1 MSKRLKRPL
10 SGKEIAKRIAAALL
24 CVILPVGIFAG
35 YLKVKSIYEHRI
47 EIMSEVLQ
55 QYTVTVYEATAE
67 IKAGDIIT
75 GMTVAAAETLSGQD
89 KSNFMSEI
97 DIGHKALIDIPAGTH
112 ILKNMITDEAMDD
125 SKREVEFSLNLAGE
139 NIKEGDYT
147 DIRLRYPN
155 GEDYIV
161 ISKSCINRIDSEK
174 GYLYLNLSPDE
185 IHLMSSALVDCFLK
199 SGTYLYTTK
208 YIAVSYQ
215 KPSFVTY
222 TPNED
227 VLSLIQQD
235 PNVLE
240 AARDYL
246 SEGKRTGL
254 EERLGTYYENY
265 RSIQEEASENN
276 MYNKD
281 SADAYQY
288 ITGKERISDNGI
300 DYLEEG
306 NGGEEYQVEDS
317 YEVEY
322 AE

>member
-1 MSKRLKRPL
+1 MSKRLMRPL
-10 SGKEIAKRIAAALL
+10 SVKEIAKRIAAGLL
-24 CVILPVGIFAG
+24 CVILPAGIFTG

-55 QYTVTVYEATAE
+55 QYTVTVYVASAE
-67 IKAGDIIT
+67 IKAGDIIAGT
-75 GMTVAAAETLSGQD
+75 TVTVTETLSGQD
-89 KSNFMSEI
+89 KKNFMSET
-97 DIGHKALIDIPAGTH
+97 DIGHKALVDIPAGTH
-112 ILKNMITDEAMDD
+112 ILKNMIAEEAMGD
-125 SKREVEFSLNLAGE
+125 SIREVEFSLNLAGE

-161 ISKSCINRIDSEK
+161 VSKSCISRIDTVK
-174 GYLYLNLSPDE
+174 GYLYLKLSPDE

-208 YIAVSYQ
+208 YIAASYQ
-215 KPSFVTY
+215 EPSFVTY

-246 SEGKRTGL
+246 SEGKRAGL
-254 EERLGTYYENY
+254 EERLETYYENY
-265 RSIQEEASENN
+265 SSTRDEATDNYKNSNEA
-276 MYNKD
+276 
-281 SADAYQY
+281 ADAYQY
-288 ITGKERISDNGI
+288 ITGKESTSEEI
-300 DYLEEG
+300 DYLEG
-306 NGGEEYQVEDS
+306 DNGREEYQTDDS

>member
-10 SGKEIAKRIAAALL
+10 AGKEVAGRIVVGLL
-24 CVILPVGIFAG
+24 CIILPVTVFAG
-35 YLKVKSIYEHRI
+35 YLKVKSIYENRI
-47 EIMSEVLQ
+47 EIMSEVLEE
-55 QYTVTVYEATAE
+55 YTVTVYVAVAG

-75 GMTVAAAETLSGQD
+75 GTAVTATETLSGQE
-89 KSNFMSEI
+89 KKAFMAETEM
-97 DIGHKALIDIPAGTH
+97 GHKALIDIPAGTQ
-112 ILKNMITDEAMDD
+112 ILKNMIADENIDD
-125 SKREVEFSLNLAGE
+125 RKREVEFSLNLAGE

-155 GEDYIV
+155 GEDYII
-161 ISKSCINRIDSEK
+161 ISKSCINRIDLEK
-174 GYLYLNLSPDE
+174 GYLYINLTPDE

-199 SGTYLYTTK
+199 TGTYLYTTK
-208 YIAVSYQ
+208 YIASSYQ

-222 TPNED
+222 TPNGD

-254 EERLGTYYENY
+254 EERLREYYESNHSTKEGDSDNSQYNQENAESY
-265 RSIQEEASENN
+265 R
-276 MYNKD
+276 YL
-281 SADAYQY
+281 
-288 ITGKERISDNGI
+288 TGKESTSENQI
-300 DYLEEG
+300 DYLEKES
-306 NGGEEYQVEDS
+306 EEETYEINEDF
-317 YEVEY
+317 EVKY

>member
-10 SGKEIAKRIAAALL
+10 SVKEIAKRIAAGLL
-24 CVILPVGIFAG
+24 CVILPAGIFTG

-55 QYTVTVYEATAE
+55 QYTVTVYVASAE

-75 GMTVAAAETLSGQD
+75 GTTVTVTETLSGQD
-89 KSNFMSEI
+89 KKNFMSET
-97 DIGHKALIDIPAGTH
+97 DIGHKALVDIPAGMH
-112 ILKNMITDEAMDD
+112 ILKNMIAEEAMDD

-161 ISKSCINRIDSEK
+161 VSKSCISRIDTVK
-174 GYLYLNLSPDE
+174 GYLYLKLSPDE

-208 YIAVSYQ
+208 YIAASYQ
-215 KPSFVTY
+215 EPSFVTY

-246 SEGKRTGL
+246 SEGKRAGL
-254 EERLGTYYENY
+254 EERLETYYENY
-265 RSIQEEASENN
+265 RSTQYEAADNYKNN
-276 MYNKD
+276 KEAAD
-281 SADAYQY
+281 SYQY
-288 ITGKERISDNGI
+288 ITGKESTSEGI
-300 DYLEEG
+300 DYLEG
-306 NGGEEYQVEDS
+306 DNGGEGYQTDDS

>member
-10 SGKEIAKRIAAALL
+10 TGKDITKRVAAGLL
-24 CVILPVGIFAG
+24 CVILPAGIFTG

-55 QYTVTVYEATAE
+55 QNTVTVYEATAE

-75 GMTVAAAETLSGQD
+75 GTTVTAVKTLSGQD
-89 KSNFMSEI
+89 MSYFMTET

-112 ILKNMITDEAMDD
+112 ILKNMITDEVMGD
-125 SKREVEFSLNLAGE
+125 SKREVELSLNLAGE
-139 NIKEGDYT
+139 NIKEGDYA
-147 DIRLRYPN
+147 DLRLRYPN

-161 ISKSCINRIDSEK
+161 ISKSCISRIDTEK

-185 IHLMSSALVDCFLK
+185 IHLISSAFVDCFLK
-199 SGTYLYTTK
+199 AGTYLYTTK
-208 YIAVSYQ
+208 YIAASYQ

-222 TPNED
+222 TPNQD
-227 VLSLIQQD
+227 VLNLIRQD

-246 SEGKRTGL
+246 FEGKRTGL
-254 EERLGTYYENY
+254 EERLETYYENY
-265 RSIQEEASENN
+265 RSTQDKATDKEIYNNEA
-276 MYNKD
+276 
-281 SADAYQY
+281 ADAYQY
-288 ITGKERISDNGI
+288 ITGKESTSDGI
-300 DYLEEG
+300 EYLEEVS
-306 NGGEEYQVEDS
+306 GGEEYQVGDS

>member
-10 SGKEIAKRIAAALL
+10 SVKEIAKRIAAGLL
-24 CVILPVGIFAG
+24 CVILPAGIFTG

-55 QYTVTVYEATAE
+55 QYTVTVYVASAE

-75 GMTVAAAETLSGQD
+75 GTTVTVTETLSGQD
-89 KSNFMSEI
+89 KKNFMSET
-97 DIGHKALIDIPAGTH
+97 DIGHKALVDIPAGTH
-112 ILKNMITDEAMDD
+112 ILKNMIAEEAMGD

-161 ISKSCINRIDSEK
+161 VSKSCISWIDTVK
-174 GYLYLNLSPDE
+174 GYLYLKLSPDE

-208 YIAVSYQ
+208 YIAASYQ
-215 KPSFVTY
+215 EPSFVTY

-246 SEGKRTGL
+246 SEGKRAGL
-254 EERLGTYYENY
+254 EERLETYYENY
-265 RSIQEEASENN
+265 RSTQYEATDNYKNN
-276 MYNKD
+276 KEA
-281 SADAYQY
+281 ADAYQY
-288 ITGKERISDNGI
+288 ITGKESTSEGI
-300 DYLEEG
+300 DYLEG
-306 NGGEEYQVEDS
+306 DNGREEYQTDDS

>member
-10 SGKEIAKRIAAALL
+10 SVKEIAKRIAAGLL
-24 CVILPVGIFAG
+24 CVILPAGIFTG

-55 QYTVTVYEATAE
+55 QYTVTVYVASAE

-75 GMTVAAAETLSGQD
+75 GTTVTVTETLSGQD
-89 KSNFMSEI
+89 KKNFMSET
-97 DIGHKALIDIPAGTH
+97 DIGHKALVDIPTGMH
-112 ILKNMITDEAMDD
+112 ILKNMIAEEAMDD

-161 ISKSCINRIDSEK
+161 VSKSCISRIDTVK
-174 GYLYLNLSPDE
+174 GYLYLKLSPDE

-208 YIAVSYQ
+208 YIAASYQ
-215 KPSFVTY
+215 EPSFVTY
-222 TPNED
+222 TPNEA

-246 SEGKRTGL
+246 SEGKRAGL
-254 EERLGTYYENY
+254 EERLETYYENY
-265 RSIQEEASENN
+265 RSTQYEATDNYKNN
-276 MYNKD
+276 KEAAD
-281 SADAYQY
+281 SYQY
-288 ITGKERISDNGI
+288 ITGKESTSEGV
-300 DYLEEG
+300 DYLEG
-306 NGGEEYQVEDS
+306 DNGGEGYQTDDS

>member
-10 SGKEIAKRIAAALL
+10 SVKEIAKRIAAGLL
-24 CVILPVGIFAG
+24 CVILPAGIFTG
-35 YLKVKSIYEHRI
+35 YLKVKSIYEDRI
-47 EIMSEVLQ
+47 EIMSEALQ
-55 QYTVTVYEATAE
+55 QYTVTVYVASAE

-75 GMTVAAAETLSGQD
+75 GTTVTVTETLSGQD
-89 KSNFMSEI
+89 RKNFMSET
-97 DIGHKALIDIPAGTH
+97 DIGHKALVDIPAGTH
-112 ILKNMITDEAMDD
+112 ILKNMIAEEAMGD

-161 ISKSCINRIDSEK
+161 VSKSCISRIDMVK

-208 YIAVSYQ
+208 YIAASYQ
-215 KPSFVTY
+215 EPSFVTY

-246 SEGKRTGL
+246 SEGKRAGL
-254 EERLGTYYENY
+254 EERLETYYENY
-265 RSIQEEASENN
+265 RSTRDEATDNN
-276 MYNKD
+276 RNNKEA
-281 SADAYQY
+281 ADAYQY
-288 ITGKERISDNGI
+288 ITGKESTSEGI
-300 DYLEEG
+300 DYLEG
-306 NGGEEYQVEDS
+306 DNGGEKYQADDS

>member
-10 SGKEIAKRIAAALL
+10 SGKEIAKRVAAGLL
-24 CVILPVGIFAG
+24 CAILPVGIFTG
-35 YLKVKSIYEHRI
+35 YIKVKSIYEHRI

-75 GMTVAAAETLSGQD
+75 GTTVTVAETLSGQD
-89 KSNFMSEI
+89 KNNFMSET
-97 DIGHKALIDIPAGTH
+97 DIGHKALIDIPAGMH
-112 ILKNMITDEAMDD
+112 ILKNMIADEAIGD

-139 NIKEGDYT
+139 NIKEGNYT

-161 ISKSCINRIDSEK
+161 ISKTWVSRIDTEK

-185 IHLMSSALVDCFLK
+185 IHLISSALVDCFLK

-208 YIAVSYQ
+208 YIAASYQ
-215 KPSFVTY
+215 EPSFVTY
-222 TPNED
+222 TPNEE

-235 PNVLE
+235 PNVLD

-246 SEGKRTGL
+246 SEEKRVGL
-254 EERLGTYYENY
+254 EERLEAYYENY
-265 RSIQEEASENN
+265 RSTHDEVTDSYRNNKEA
-276 MYNKD
+276 
-281 SADAYQY
+281 ADAYQY
-288 ITGKERISDNGI
+288 ITGKERASDKI
-300 DYLEEG
+300 DYLEEV
-306 NGGEEYQVEDS
+306 NEREENQVDDS

>member
-10 SGKEIAKRIAAALL
+10 SVKEIAKRIAAGLL
-24 CVILPVGIFAG
+24 CVILPAGIFTG

-55 QYTVTVYEATAE
+55 QYTVTVYVASAE

-75 GMTVAAAETLSGQD
+75 GTTVTVTETLSGQD
-89 KSNFMSEI
+89 KKNFMSET
-97 DIGHKALIDIPAGTH
+97 DIGHKALVDIPAGTH
-112 ILKNMITDEAMDD
+112 ILKNMIAEEAMGD
-125 SKREVEFSLNLAGE
+125 SIREVEFSLNLAGE

-161 ISKSCINRIDSEK
+161 VSKSCISRIDMVK
-174 GYLYLNLSPDE
+174 GYLYLKLSPDE

-208 YIAVSYQ
+208 YIAASYQ
-215 KPSFVTY
+215 EPSFVTY

-246 SEGKRTGL
+246 SEGKRAGL
-254 EERLGTYYENY
+254 EERLETYYENY
-265 RSIQEEASENN
+265 RSTRDEATDIYRNN
-276 MYNKD
+276 KEA
-281 SADAYQY
+281 ADAYQY
-288 ITGKERISDNGI
+288 ITGKESTSEGI
-300 DYLEEG
+300 DYLEG
-306 NGGEEYQVEDS
+306 DNGREEDQTDDS

>member
-10 SGKEIAKRIAAALL
+10 SVKEIAKHIAAGLL
-24 CVILPVGIFAG
+24 CVILPAGIFTG

-55 QYTVTVYEATAE
+55 QYTVTVYVASAE

-75 GMTVAAAETLSGQD
+75 GTTVTVTETLSGQD
-89 KSNFMSEI
+89 KKNFMSET
-97 DIGHKALIDIPAGTH
+97 DIGHKALVDIPAGTH
-112 ILKNMITDEAMDD
+112 ILKNMIAEEAMGD
-125 SKREVEFSLNLAGE
+125 SIREVEFSLNLAGE

-161 ISKSCINRIDSEK
+161 VSKSCISRIDTVK
-174 GYLYLNLSPDE
+174 GYLYLKLSPDE

-208 YIAVSYQ
+208 YIAASYQ
-215 KPSFVTY
+215 EPSFVTY

-246 SEGKRTGL
+246 SEGKRAGL
-254 EERLGTYYENY
+254 EERLETYYENY
-265 RSIQEEASENN
+265 LSTQYEATDNN
-276 MYNKD
+276 RNNKEA
-281 SADAYQY
+281 ADAYQY
-288 ITGKERISDNGI
+288 ITGKESTSEGI
-300 DYLEEG
+300 DYLEG
-306 NGGEEYQVEDS
+306 DNGREEYQTDGS

>member
-10 SGKEIAKRIAAALL
+10 SVKEIAKRIAAGLL
-24 CVILPVGIFAG
+24 CIILPAGIFTG
-35 YLKVKSIYEHRI
+35 YLKVKSIYEDRI
-47 EIMSEVLQ
+47 EIMSEALQ
-55 QYTVTVYEATAE
+55 QYTVTVYVASAE

-75 GMTVAAAETLSGQD
+75 GTTVTVTETLSGQD
-89 KSNFMSEI
+89 KKNFMSET
-97 DIGHKALIDIPAGTH
+97 DIGHKALVDIPAGTH
-112 ILKNMITDEAMDD
+112 ILKNMIAEEAMGD

-161 ISKSCINRIDSEK
+161 VSKSCISRIDMVK

-208 YIAVSYQ
+208 YIAASYQ
-215 KPSFVTY
+215 ESSFVTY

-246 SEGKRTGL
+246 SEGKRAGL
-254 EERLGTYYENY
+254 EERLETYYENY
-265 RSIQEEASENN
+265 SSTRDEATDNN
-276 MYNKD
+276 RNNKEA
-281 SADAYQY
+281 ADAYQY
-288 ITGKERISDNGI
+288 ITGKESTSEGI
-300 DYLEEG
+300 DYLEG
-306 NGGEEYQVEDS
+306 DNGGEKYQADDS

>member
-10 SGKEIAKRIAAALL
+10 SVKEIAKRIAAGLL
-24 CVILPVGIFAG
+24 CVILPAGIFTG
-35 YLKVKSIYEHRI
+35 YLKVKSIYEDRI
-47 EIMSEVLQ
+47 EIMSEALQ
-55 QYTVTVYEATAE
+55 QYTVTVYVASAE

-75 GMTVAAAETLSGQD
+75 GTTVTVTETLSGQD
-89 KSNFMSEI
+89 RKNFMSET
-97 DIGHKALIDIPAGTH
+97 DIGHKALVDIPAGTH
-112 ILKNMITDEAMDD
+112 ILKNMIAEEAMGD

-161 ISKSCINRIDSEK
+161 VSKSCISRIDTVK
-174 GYLYLNLSPDE
+174 GYLYLKLSPDE

-208 YIAVSYQ
+208 YIAASYQ
-215 KPSFVTY
+215 EPSFVTY

-246 SEGKRTGL
+246 SEGKRAGL
-254 EERLGTYYENY
+254 EERLETYYENY
-265 RSIQEEASENN
+265 RSTRDEATDNN
-276 MYNKD
+276 RNNKEA
-281 SADAYQY
+281 ADAYQY
-288 ITGKERISDNGI
+288 ITGKESTSEGI
-300 DYLEEG
+300 DYLEG
-306 NGGEEYQVEDS
+306 DNGGEKYQADDS

>member
-10 SGKEIAKRIAAALL
+10 SVKEIAKRIAAGLL
-24 CVILPVGIFAG
+24 CVILPAGIFTG

-55 QYTVTVYEATAE
+55 QYTVTVYVASAE

-75 GMTVAAAETLSGQD
+75 GTTVTVTETLSGQD
-89 KSNFMSEI
+89 KKNFMSET
-97 DIGHKALIDIPAGTH
+97 DIGHKALVDIPAGTH
-112 ILKNMITDEAMDD
+112 ILKNMIAEEAMGD
-125 SKREVEFSLNLAGE
+125 SIREVEFSLNLAGE

-161 ISKSCINRIDSEK
+161 VSKSCISRIDTVK
-174 GYLYLNLSPDE
+174 GYLYLKLSPDE

-208 YIAVSYQ
+208 YIAASYQ
-215 KPSFVTY
+215 ESSFVTY

-246 SEGKRTGL
+246 SEGKRAGL
-254 EERLGTYYENY
+254 EERLETYYENY
-265 RSIQEEASENN
+265 RSTQYEATDNYRNN
-276 MYNKD
+276 KEA
-281 SADAYQY
+281 ADAYQY
-288 ITGKERISDNGI
+288 ITGKESTSEEI
-300 DYLEEG
+300 DYLEG
-306 NGGEEYQVEDS
+306 DNGRVEYQTDDN

>member
-1 MSKRLKRPL
+1 MSKRLMRPL
-10 SGKEIAKRIAAALL
+10 SVKEIAKRIAAGLL
-24 CVILPVGIFAG
+24 CVILPAGIFTG

-55 QYTVTVYEATAE
+55 QYTVTVYVASAE
-67 IKAGDIIT
+67 IKAGDIIAGT
-75 GMTVAAAETLSGQD
+75 TVTVTETLSGQD
-89 KSNFMSEI
+89 KKNFMSET
-97 DIGHKALIDIPAGTH
+97 DIGHKALVDIPAGTH
-112 ILKNMITDEAMDD
+112 ILKNMIAEEAMGD
-125 SKREVEFSLNLAGE
+125 SIREVEFSLNLAGE

-161 ISKSCINRIDSEK
+161 VSKSCISRIDTVK

-208 YIAVSYQ
+208 YIAASYQ
-215 KPSFVTY
+215 EPSFVTY

-246 SEGKRTGL
+246 SEGKRAGL
-254 EERLGTYYENY
+254 EERLETYYENY
-265 RSIQEEASENN
+265 SSTRDEATDNYKNSNEA
-276 MYNKD
+276 
-281 SADAYQY
+281 ADAYQY
-288 ITGKERISDNGI
+288 ITGKESTSEEI
-300 DYLEEG
+300 DYLEG
-306 NGGEEYQVEDS
+306 DNGREEYQTDDS